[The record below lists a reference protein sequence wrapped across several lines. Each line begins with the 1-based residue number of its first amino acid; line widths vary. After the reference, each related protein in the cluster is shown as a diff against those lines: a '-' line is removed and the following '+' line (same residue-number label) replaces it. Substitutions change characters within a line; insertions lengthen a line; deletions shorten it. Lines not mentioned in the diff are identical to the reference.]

1 MTASETGSLPA
12 VSAPAVVATA
22 PCDELAHP
30 LTEAAAAA
38 YVERTCFKTGPPES
52 LGTLGLELEYIPAQG
67 SSWTAAVDHGRI
79 ISTLRSL
86 SPLPAGGLVTFE
98 PGGQVELSTA
108 PAPDLDSL
116 IRAAQTD
123 LNVLRSG
130 LGAQGI
136 ALVGCALDPVRA
148 PRRILDHPRYATMEH
163 HFDQWGSSGRTMMCS
178 TTSIQ
183 ITVEAGL
190 DSSNVHDPRDYRV
203 RWALAHAMGP
213 TLLAM
218 FANSPYRHGHATG
231 WKSSRQE
238 AWFGFDPSRTS
249 PAFDPSSQVDQRE
262 AYARYALDAQLMLV
276 RRDNGDW
283 SAPRGL
289 SFRDWVGGAWK
300 DHPELAAPTLGDL
313 DYHLTTLF
321 PPVRARGAVELRYLD
336 AQRGQHWRVLTAV
349 VSTLMNDAG
358 IADDVLAAV
367 ASVEG
372 RWEDAARYGLADDD
386 LAKSAQTCISL
397 ARDSL
402 ASSRDPSKVLR
413 DIDEFIEVYPS
424 RGRCPADDL
433 LDDPSHLGALISEA
447 EISESRAC

>member
-1 MTASETGSLPA
+1 MAATESGSMPA
-12 VSAPAVVATA
+12 VSGPVVVATS

-67 SSWTAAVDHGRI
+67 GSWTATVDHGRI
-79 ISTLRSL
+79 IATLRSL

-116 IRAAQTD
+116 IGTAQTD
-123 LNVLRSG
+123 LDVLRSG
-130 LGAQGI
+130 LGAHGV
-136 ALVGCALDPVRA
+136 ALVGCALDPVRTS
-148 PRRILDHPRYATMEH
+148 RRILDHPRYATMEH
-163 HFDQWGSSGRTMMCS
+163 HFDQWGPSGRTMMCS

-190 DSSNVHDPRDYRV
+190 DSSSVHDPRDYRA

-218 FANSPYRHGHATG
+218 FANSPYRHGRATG
-231 WKSSRQE
+231 WKSSRQQ

-249 PAFDPSSQVDQRE
+249 PAFDTSLRADQRE

-276 RRDNGDW
+276 RRDSGDW

-300 DHPELAAPTLGDL
+300 SHPELAAPTLGDL

-336 AQRGQHWRVLTAV
+336 AQRGEHWRVLTAV
-349 VSTLMNDAG
+349 VSTLMNDAR
-358 IADDVLAAV
+358 IADDVLAAA

-397 ARDSL
+397 ARESL
-402 ASSRDPSKVLR
+402 GSSHVPAGVLR
-413 DIDEFIEVYPS
+413 DIDEFIETYTS

-433 LDDPSHLGALISEA
+433 LDDPSCLGSMITEA
-447 EISESRAC
+447 EIAESRAC